1 MAYLT
6 KFRVGDKVRGTA
18 CDIRG
23 YEGII
28 ERITDAGY
36 VIRLTTNGQWGPKVG
51 WRKGDICGTISFWE
65 SFPGTLELLS
75 RPHCPM
81 GLDWAE
87 GYPSLRPSPSFGGA
101 ITTVGSIAVCGTTSQ
116 GLERV
121 DGSSLTFPN
130 IAELMYTTT
139 KTNKQITI
147 MDKITTFAKNLTLSA
162 EEKALRKV
170 GLKTECG
177 DYTKSA
183 ESIIIQL
190 ICKEREASLVEIANK
205 MIEEDKDTK

>member
-1 MAYLT
+1 MN
-6 KFRVGDKVRGTA
+6 KFKVGDIVVVTSKNSLQPFDTSFKVAEISVQGGTTYY
-18 CDIRG
+18 RKLV
-23 YEGII
+23 GISTGV
-28 ERITDAGY
+28 EE
-36 VIRLTTNGQWGPKVG
+36 
-51 WRKGDICGTISFWE
+51 E
-65 SFPGTLELLS
+65 SLELLY
-75 RPHCPM
+75 RPHRLIGVDM
-81 GLDWAE
+81 AE
-87 GYPSLRPSPSFGGA
+87 DYPLFYSPSLLSGSVTSPSSTPG
-101 ITTVGSIAVCGTTSQ
+101 CGTPYSD
-116 GLERV
+116 LAYV
-121 DGSSLTFPN
+121 DGTSLAFVSM
-130 IAELMYTTT
+130 AELMYKTT